1 MFPYG
6 VAKME
11 SDVYFVSPS
20 QVNIRQD
27 IIWRALL
34 SVYLSASNM
43 LVWLSSA
50 CGLNVAR
57 NMKGLSL
64 LVITLI
70 ITECA
75 VLYIY
80 SWYCKH
86 YTVCSAVYLQLV
98 L

>member
-80 SWYCKH
+80 SWYFNH
-86 YTVCSAVYLQLV
+86 YTVCSTVYLQLV